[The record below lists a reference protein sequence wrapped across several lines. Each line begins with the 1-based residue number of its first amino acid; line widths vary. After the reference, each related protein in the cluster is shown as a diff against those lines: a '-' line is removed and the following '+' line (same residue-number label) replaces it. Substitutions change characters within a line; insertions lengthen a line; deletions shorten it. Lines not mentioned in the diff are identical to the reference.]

1 MYNRRQKISILSYQ
15 GTIVPYMSESTN
27 NSHTEEQTGA
37 APLAPLTTTPDR
49 MPATTVADAPN
60 GAAAQD
66 EFDDQESAAPDDE
79 TEDLVEPEDALP
91 EITLAELPAALQKA
105 AAKAGWPKLMPVQ
118 AKAIPYMLAGR
129 DLMVQSRTGSGK
141 TGAFLL
147 PILTRINPKKDVC
160 QALVL
165 VPTRE
170 LAQQVAKEAEILGST
185 TGVRSVAIYGGV
197 KYGPQLDALK
207 QGAHLVIGTP
217 GRILDHLLRR
227 NLRLDDLAVMVFD
240 EADRMLSMGFY
251 PDMRELQRYLPQR
264 AFNAYMFSATFPSSV
279 MRLAYEFLANPEYLS
294 LSRDRVHV
302 STAEHL
308 YYVTPV
314 LKRDRSLIRLI
325 EIENPASAFIFCNTK
340 NAVHYV
346 ATVLQRFGYDAD
358 EISSDL
364 NQQERDRV
372 LNRVRQGELR
382 FLVATDVAARG
393 IDIPDLSHVF
403 QYEPPEDPESYI
415 HRAGRTARAGA
426 TGVVIS
432 LIENFAERIQL
443 QGIAKRFGIDL
454 VERTLPTE
462 EDVTACVAE
471 RVSVLL
477 EAKVR
482 TRDNLKTER
491 MKRFTPAIAEWA
503 DTEEGQALL
512 AMLVDDF
519 YQQSLHAPPLPP
531 ADEKRPQ
538 RGERT
543 SRTPRPSEGS
553 GNANRRGGGR
563 RRPRSRRS

>member
-1 MYNRRQKISILSYQ
+1 MRASISHSD
-15 GTIVPYMSESTN
+15 S
-27 NSHTEEQTGA
+27 EEQSVHGQVTASGEASDA
-37 APLAPLTTTPDR
+37 ATMASVIHLPEE
-49 MPATTVADAPN
+49 AD
-60 GAAAQD
+60 AQD
-66 EFDDQESAAPDDE
+66 EAAEPMDDADESEADE
-79 TEDLVEPEDALP
+79 GEAEDLVEPADALP
-91 EITLAELPAALQKA
+91 EITLAELPETLQKA
-105 AAKAGWPKLMPVQ
+105 AAKAGWHKLMPVQ

-129 DLMVQSRTGSGK
+129 DLLVQSRTGSGK

-147 PILTRINPKKDVC
+147 PILTRIDPKKDVC

-207 QGAHLVIGTP
+207 KGAHLVIGTP

-227 NLRLDDLAVMVFD
+227 NLRLDALAVMVFD

-251 PDMRELQRYLPQR
+251 PDMRELQRYLPQS
-264 AFNAYMFSATFPSSV
+264 AFNAYMFSATFPGSV

-308 YYVTPV
+308 YYITPV

-325 EIENPASAFIFCNTK
+325 EIENPVSAFIFCNTK
-340 NAVHYV
+340 NTVHYV

-393 IDIPDLSHVF
+393 IDIPELSHVF

-426 TGVVIS
+426 TGVVIT

-443 QGIAKRFGIDL
+443 QGIGKRFGIEL

-471 RVSVLL
+471 RVTVLL

-491 MKRFTPAIAEWA
+491 MKRFMPAIAEWA
-503 DTEEGQALL
+503 DSEEGQALL

-531 ADEKRPQ
+531 ADAKLPQ
-538 RGERT
+538 RGERA
-543 SRTPRPSEGS
+543 SRTPRSDNDNSKAS
-553 GNANRRGGGR
+553 GRRGGRR
-563 RRPRSRRS
+563 RRPRSRG

>member
-1 MYNRRQKISILSYQ
+1 MNDSIS
-15 GTIVPYMSESTN
+15 
-27 NSHTEEQTGA
+27 NSDIEEQNSA
-37 APLAPLTTTPDR
+37 AYLAADTSPDNI
-49 MPATTVADAPN
+49 PATVDPDAVDE
-60 GAAAQD
+60 AAALD
-66 EFDDQESAAPDDE
+66 EFDDQEEETLEGDE
-79 TEDLVEPEDALP
+79 ADLVEPKDALP
-91 EITLAELPAALQKA
+91 EITLAELPEALQKA
-105 AAKAGWPKLMPVQ
+105 ANKAGWNKLMPVQ

-129 DLMVQSRTGSGK
+129 DLLVQSRTGSGK

-147 PILTRINPKKDVC
+147 PILTRINPKQDVC
-160 QALVL
+160 QAIVL

-170 LAQQVAKEAEILGST
+170 LAQQVAKEAEALSTGS
-185 TGVRSVAIYGGV
+185 GVRSVAIYGGV
-197 KYGPQLDALK
+197 KYGPQLEALK
-207 QGAHLVIGTP
+207 KGAHLVIGTP

-251 PDMRELQRYLPQR
+251 PDMRELQRYLPAR

-279 MRLAYEFLANPEYLS
+279 MRLAYEFLANPEFLS

-308 YYVTPV
+308 FYVTPV
-314 LKRDRSLIRLI
+314 MKRDRSLIRLI

-340 NAVHYV
+340 NIVHYV

-364 NQQERDRV
+364 NQQDRERV
-372 LNRVRQGELR
+372 LNRVRNGELR

-393 IDIPDLSHVF
+393 IDIPELSHVF

-426 TGVVIS
+426 TGVVIT
-432 LIENFAERIQL
+432 LIENYAERIQL
-443 QGIAKRFGIDL
+443 QGIAKRFGIEL
-454 VERTLPTE
+454 TERTLPSE
-462 EDVTACVAE
+462 EDVTACVSE
-471 RVSVLL
+471 RVTVLL
-477 EAKVR
+477 ETKVR
-482 TRDNLKTER
+482 ARDNLKTER

-503 DTEEGQALL
+503 STEEGQTLL

-531 ADEKRPQ
+531 ADTKLPQ
-538 RGERT
+538 RGDRAN
-543 SRTPRPSEGS
+543 RNPRQTESNGKS
-553 GNANRRGGGR
+553 GRRGGRR
-563 RRPRSRRS
+563 RRPRSRG

>member
-1 MYNRRQKISILSYQ
+1 MTQPSIDREVNE
-15 GTIVPYMSESTN
+15 I
-27 NSHTEEQTGA
+27 EEQA
-37 APLAPLTTTPDR
+37 LAPAALDSD
-49 MPATTVADAPN
+49 AADAETTFS
-60 GAAAQD
+60 AEDLEAEDEQD
-66 EFDDQESAAPDDE
+66 
-79 TEDLVEPEDALP
+79 EDLVEPTDALP
-91 EITLAELPAALQKA
+91 EITLTELPAALQA
-105 AAKAGWPKLMPVQ
+105 AATKAGWNKLMPVQ

-160 QALVL
+160 QAIVL

-170 LAQQVAKEAEILGST
+170 LAQQVTKEAEILGAT
-185 TGVRSVAIYGGV
+185 TGIRSTAIYGGV

-207 QGAHLVIGTP
+207 KGAHLVIGTP

-264 AFNAYMFSATFPSSV
+264 AINAYMFSATFPGSV
-279 MRLAYEFLANPEYLS
+279 MRLAYEFLANPEFLS

-302 STAEHL
+302 ATAEHV
-308 YYVTPV
+308 YYTTPV
-314 LKRDRSLIRLI
+314 LKRDRSLVRLI
-325 EIENPASAFIFCNTK
+325 ETENPASAIIFCNTK
-340 NAVHYV
+340 NTVHYV

-364 NQQERDRV
+364 NQQDRDRV
-372 LNRVRQGELR
+372 LTRVRKGELR

-393 IDIPDLSHVF
+393 IDIHELSHVF

-426 TGVVIS
+426 TGVVIT
-432 LIENFAERIQL
+432 LVENFAERL
-443 QGIAKRFGIDL
+443 QMEGIAKRYSIEL
-454 VERTLPTE
+454 VERTLPTDA
-462 EDVTACVAE
+462 DVTACVAE
-471 RVSVLL
+471 RVTVLL
-477 EAKVR
+477 EAQLR
-482 TRDNLKTER
+482 TRDKLKTER
-491 MKRFTPAIAEWA
+491 MQRFVPFIAEWA
-503 DTEEGQALL
+503 GSEEGQGLL

-531 ADEKRPQ
+531 ADEKAPQ
-538 RGERT
+538 RGERA
-543 SRTPRPSEGS
+543 SRSPRPSERSDQAS
-553 GNANRRGGGR
+553 GRGGR
-563 RRPRSRRS
+563 RRPRSRR

>member
-1 MYNRRQKISILSYQ
+1 MN
-15 GTIVPYMSESTN
+15 ESMR
-27 NSHTEEQTGA
+27 NSDMEEQNSA
-37 APLAPLTTTPDR
+37 AYLAAETSPDG
-49 MPATTVADAPN
+49 MTMTAAADAPN
-60 GAAAQD
+60 DAEAQD
-66 EFDDQESAAPDDE
+66 EFADQDDE
-79 TEDLVEPEDALP
+79 GAEDDGADLVEPKDALP

-105 AAKAGWPKLMPVQ
+105 AAKAGWHKLMPVQ

-129 DLMVQSRTGSGK
+129 DLLVQSRTGSGK

-147 PILTRINPKKDVC
+147 PILTRINPKQDVC
-160 QALVL
+160 QALIL

-185 TGVRSVAIYGGV
+185 TGVRSAAIYGGV
-197 KYGPQLDALK
+197 KYGPQLEALK
-207 QGAHLVIGTP
+207 KGAHLVIGTP

-251 PDMRELQRYLPQR
+251 PDMRELQRYLPAR

-279 MRLAYEFLANPEYLS
+279 MRLAYEFLANPEFLS

-308 YYVTPV
+308 FYVTPV
-314 LKRDRSLIRLI
+314 MKRDRSLIRLI

-340 NAVHYV
+340 NVVHYV

-372 LNRVRQGELR
+372 LNRVRNGELR

-393 IDIPDLSHVF
+393 IDIPELSHVF

-426 TGVVIS
+426 TGVVIT
-432 LIENFAERIQL
+432 LIENYAERIQL
-443 QGIAKRFGIDL
+443 QGIAKRFSIEL
-454 VERTLPTE
+454 TERTLPTE

-471 RVSVLL
+471 RVTVLL

-482 TRDNLKTER
+482 ARDNLKTER

-531 ADEKRPQ
+531 ADAKQPQ
-538 RGERT
+538 RGERA
-543 SRTPRPSEGS
+543 SRNPRPAESNSNS
-553 GNANRRGGGR
+553 GRRGGRR
-563 RRPRSRRS
+563 RRPRSRS

>member
-1 MYNRRQKISILSYQ
+1 MIEPSIEREV
-15 GTIVPYMSESTN
+15 TA
-27 NSHTEEQTGA
+27 TEEQTTTNPLSSPAMPTAEEADA
-37 APLAPLTTTPDR
+37 AVTNTDITA
-49 MPATTVADAPN
+49 TVADEGLDQNEPDGDA
-60 GAAAQD
+60 D
-66 EFDDQESAAPDDE
+66 EDQLADEDDADA
-79 TEDLVEPEDALP
+79 EDLVEPEDALP
-91 EITLAELPAALQKA
+91 EITLTELPAALQAA
-105 AAKAGWPKLMPVQ
+105 AAKAGWNKLMPVQ

-160 QALVL
+160 QAIVL

-170 LAQQVAKEAEILGST
+170 LAQQVSKEAEILGAT
-185 TGVRSVAIYGGV
+185 TGVRSAAIYGGV

-207 QGAHLVIGTP
+207 KGAHLVIGTP

-264 AFNAYMFSATFPSSV
+264 SINAYMFSATFPSSV
-279 MRLAYEFLANPEYLS
+279 MRLAYEFLANPEFLS
-294 LSRDRVHV
+294 LSRDKVHV
-302 STAEHL
+302 TTAEHL
-308 YYVTPV
+308 FYVTPV
-314 LKRDRSLIRLI
+314 MKRDRSLIRLI

-340 NAVHYV
+340 NTVHYV

-364 NQQERDRV
+364 NQQDRDRV
-372 LNRVRQGELR
+372 LNRVRSGELR

-393 IDIPDLSHVF
+393 IDIPELSHVF

-426 TGVVIS
+426 TGTVIT

-443 QGIAKRFGIDL
+443 QTIAKRFTIEL
-454 VERTLPTE
+454 TERTLPTE

-477 EAKVR
+477 EAKLR
-482 TRDNLKTER
+482 SRDNLKTER
-491 MKRFTPAIAEWA
+491 MKRFIPAIADWSS
-503 DTEEGQALL
+503 TEEGQALL

-531 ADEKRPQ
+531 ADAKAPQ
-538 RGERT
+538 RGERA
-543 SRTPRPSEGS
+543 SRNPRPDERS
-553 GNANRRGGGR
+553 GKSGRRGGR
-563 RRPRSRRS
+563 RRRSRNRG

>member
-1 MYNRRQKISILSYQ
+1 MGVRPHEDRD
-15 GTIVPYMSESTN
+15 
-27 NSHTEEQTGA
+27 EEQ
-37 APLAPLTTTPDR
+37 
-49 MPATTVADAPN
+49 
-60 GAAAQD
+60 
-66 EFDDQESAAPDDE
+66 PDDE
-79 TEDLVEPEDALP
+79 GDADDEDLVEPEDALP
-91 EITLAELPAALQKA
+91 EITLAELPAPLQA
-105 AAKAGWPKLMPVQ
+105 AVAKAGWHKLMPVQ

-147 PILTRINPKKDVC
+147 PILTRINPKQESC
-160 QALVL
+160 QAIVL

-170 LAQQVAKEAEILGST
+170 LAQQVAKEAEILSAG

-207 QGAHLVIGTP
+207 KGAHLVIGTP

-264 AFNAYMFSATFPSSV
+264 AINAYMFSATFPSSV
-279 MRLAYEFLANPEYLS
+279 MRLAYEFLANPEFLS

-302 STAEHL
+302 AAAEHL
-308 YYVTPV
+308 FYVTPV

-325 EIENPASAFIFCNTK
+325 EIENPVSAFIFCNTK
-340 NAVHYV
+340 NTVHYV

-364 NQQERDRV
+364 NQQGRDRV
-372 LNRVRQGELR
+372 LNRVRNGELR

-393 IDIPDLSHVF
+393 IDIPELSHVF
-403 QYEPPEDPESYI
+403 QYEPPEDPESYV

-426 TGVVIS
+426 TGVVIT
-432 LIENFAERIQL
+432 LIENYAERIQL
-443 QGIAKRFGIDL
+443 QGIGKRFNIDL
-454 VERTLPTE
+454 IERTLPTE
-462 EDVTACVAE
+462 EDVTDCVAE
-471 RVSVLL
+471 RVTVLL
-477 EAKVR
+477 EAKLR

-491 MKRFTPAIAEWA
+491 MKRFIPAIAEWA

-519 YQQSLHAPPLPP
+519 YQQSLHAPLLPP
-531 ADEKRPQ
+531 AEEKQPQ
-538 RGERT
+538 RGDRA
-543 SRTPRPSEGS
+543 SRNPRQGGQS
-553 GNANRRGGGR
+553 GRSSRRGGRR
-563 RRPRSRRS
+563 RRPRSRG